1 MLAFWA
7 TRGIAP
13 DVILASGVLS
23 KRFYYHAMALYYEE
37 KQQTKPQQKQEKKER
52 KRKLKWKRKHPK
64 PSSLEEAEKN
74 FDRIL
79 NDLGVQE
86 NE

>member
-37 KQQTKPQQKQEKKER
+37 KQQRGE
-52 KRKLKWKRKHPK
+52 
-64 PSSLEEAEKN
+64 
-74 FDRIL
+74 F
-79 NDLGVQE
+79 
-86 NE
+86 